1 MTTKNKIHLGLSVIV
16 LLLTFVAIFQNFE
29 TITFL
34 GMQTELIWIP
44 IWIAIVILPLL
55 NIYEI
60 AVTIDDISKYYWLGL
75 LLNVITMFFIL
86 REFKMELLP

>member
-1 MTTKNKIHLGLSVIV
+1 MSTKNKIYLVLSVVV
-16 LLLTFVAIFQNFE
+16 LLMTFVAIFQNFE

-34 GMQTELIWIP
+34 GMQTEVIWIP
-44 IWIAIVILPLL
+44 IWIAVVILPLL

-60 AVTIDDISKYYWLGL
+60 AVTIDGFSKYYWLGL